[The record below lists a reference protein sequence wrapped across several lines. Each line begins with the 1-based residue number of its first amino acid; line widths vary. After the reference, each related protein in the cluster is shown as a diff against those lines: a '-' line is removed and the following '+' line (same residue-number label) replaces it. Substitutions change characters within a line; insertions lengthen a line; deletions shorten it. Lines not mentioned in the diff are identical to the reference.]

1 MSQRFKSIL
10 LVAFLAGGLLLV
22 RAGAL
27 PAWAWVLLTGVAIVI
42 RTLSNMDRL
51 REELLVSDESITRR
65 LVSPLRR
72 PTEERVRWDDLVRVL
87 LITHETGPAKRDML
101 FLLYGSAKAAGVAVP
116 GPVAEANGL
125 PAILESHLP
134 GFRADQLAAARAASA
149 RDTFVLWEK
158 DGATA

>member
-1 MSQRFKSIL
+1 MTQRFKSIL
-10 LVAFLAGGLLLV
+10 LIAFLAGGLLLV

-27 PAWAWVLLTGVAIVI
+27 PAWAWVLLTGLAIII

-87 LITHETGPAKRDML
+87 LITHETGPGRRDML
-101 FLLYGSAKAAGVAVP
+101 FLLYGASKSGVAVP
-116 GPVAEANGL
+116 EPVAEAHGL

-134 GFRADQLAAARAASA
+134 GFRSDQLAAARAASE

-158 DGATA
+158 A